1 MEDERRDAIFIAMTV
16 SQKMSEITEKAALQR
31 GQTHPF
37 RRGQLITELYK
48 CFSQYQINKPY
59 RPIITGNYSINHK
72 TTLCDN
78 EIRCQLLKSFYNPFP
93 LK

>member
-48 CFSQYQINKPY
+48 CFS
-59 RPIITGNYSINHK
+59 
-72 TTLCDN
+72 
-78 EIRCQLLKSFYNPFP
+78 
-93 LK
+93 